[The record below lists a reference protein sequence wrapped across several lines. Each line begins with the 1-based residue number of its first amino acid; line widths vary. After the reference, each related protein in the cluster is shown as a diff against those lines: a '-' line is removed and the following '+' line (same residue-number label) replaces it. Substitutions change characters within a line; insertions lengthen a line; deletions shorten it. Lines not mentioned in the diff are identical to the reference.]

1 MRQGKYGSGR
11 IVSGVAA
18 HPIFSGAI
26 CFKRFCDDQVGAHLR
41 SGAGASVV
49 LLLRAALRPESG
61 AMIPGGGLGAWR
73 GRADSVLTGRTI
85 TTRLRF
91 SPCTGRGRLASF
103 CLGGLSF
110 RVGVGAAGAWDGLW
124 MAMWCD
130 RGRLCWT
137 GRVTAVWLTY
147 IQPSD
152 GRPYASLAADRRLI
166 SVGIQGS
173 IVVKSCAH
181 R

>member
-1 MRQGKYGSGR
+1 VRQGKYGSGR
-11 IVSGVAA
+11 VVSGVAA

-85 TTRLRF
+85 TRLRF
-91 SPCTGRGRLASF
+91 SPTPLHRARSARELLLRRTLVPSRRRRGR
-103 CLGGLSF
+103 C
-110 RVGVGAAGAWDGLW
+110 VGWFVDG
-124 MAMWCD
+124 D
-130 RGRLCWT
+130 
-137 GRVTAVWLTY
+137 
-147 IQPSD
+147 
-152 GRPYASLAADRRLI
+152 
-166 SVGIQGS
+166 
-173 IVVKSCAH
+173 VV
-181 R
+181 